1 MKQTKWA
8 PLQEAER
15 TLQEFLKT
23 YTHFA
28 VPPVPVEVI
37 ADSHFGLLVNEAEIV
52 RDNIPDPNFAARIK
66 GPLSGLLL
74 IDRKEIWVA
83 QEESERSPGR
93 KRFTIAHE
101 IGHYVLQYLRPRSSA
116 PRLFG
121 HHEPNVSTRYA
132 CRVEDIEA
140 PATSPM
146 VADVKLE
153 ELIQARDEARR
164 QRFEVEANYFAA
176 ELLMPAYLVKEVVR
190 QHGTD
195 LPLLARTFDV
205 SLSAI
210 RCRLLSLGVLKASD
224 DQTQLRLL

>member
-23 YTHFA
+23 YTNFV

-37 ADSHFGLLVNEAEIV
+37 ADSHFGLLINEAEIV

-83 QEESERSPGR
+83 QEEGERSPGR

-101 IGHYVLQYLRPRSSA
+101 IGHYVLQYLRQVSNV
-116 PRLFG
+116 PRLFS
-121 HHEPNVSTRYA
+121 HESTNIYTRYA
-132 CRVEDIEA
+132 CRQEDIE
-140 PATSPM
+140 SPVLSPITAGM
-146 VADVKLE
+146 KLE
-153 ELIQARDEARR
+153 ELMQARDDARSR
-164 QRFEVEANYFAA
+164 RYEVEANYFAA
-176 ELLMPAYLVKEVVR
+176 ELLMPAYLVKEAVR

-210 RCRLLSLGVLKASD
+210 RCRLLSLGVLKESD
-224 DQTQLRLL
+224 NQTQLRLL